1 MMLQMMDK
9 KDLLDWAE
17 RFEMATGSPF
27 IRNFRLALDKY
38 PDLNLDCMSR
48 GQLKSKQW
56 LIEELSNVTSTLG
69 LTFLLG
75 GWYGTLAAMMFESN
89 KFDNLKIRSFDI
101 DPSCANIAD
110 TINRTP
116 YVMEGWRFKASTAD
130 MYKLDYDVTTY
141 TTKRFNGTEETLQD
155 SPDTI
160 INTSCEHLEFFDIW
174 WDRIP
179 ANKLIILQS
188 NNFVTAK
195 DHVNC
200 VHTLEDFK
208 LSAPMNEI
216 LFEGIL
222 ELEEYTRFMLI
233 GRK

>member
-1 MMLQMMDK
+1 MDK
-9 KDLLDWAE
+9 TVEILNGLAE
-17 RFEMATGSPF
+17 IYDSPF
-27 IRNFRLALDKY
+27 LSNLKRAVRNYPNANFSDALS
-38 PDLNLDCMSR
+38 L
-48 GQLKSKQW
+48 GQVKSKKW
-56 LIEELSNVTSTLG
+56 LISELEKVHSDLG
-69 LTFLLG
+69 TVFILG
-75 GWYGTLAAMMFESN
+75 GWYATLAALMFENSN
-89 KFDNLKIRSFDI
+89 FNIEKIRSFDI
-101 DPSCANIAD
+101 DSTCANIAD

-160 INTSCEHLEFFDIW
+160 INTSCEHLEFFNIW